1 MYIAKHMNI
10 RILIEMSSSRQR
22 VHEQRIDGCQ
32 DDGYR
37 GGGGGRWTPTMCPI
51 AVEELA
57 GCIFVQT
64 VDCAVM
70 TFVLIRGLDERSEA
84 VKCDVKQVQIE
95 R

>member
-1 MYIAKHMNI
+1 
-10 RILIEMSSSRQR
+10 
-22 VHEQRIDGCQ
+22 
-32 DDGYR
+32 
-37 GGGGGRWTPTMCPI
+37 MCPI

-64 VDCAVM
+64 VDCALM

-84 VKCDVKQVQIE
+84 VKCVVKQVQIE